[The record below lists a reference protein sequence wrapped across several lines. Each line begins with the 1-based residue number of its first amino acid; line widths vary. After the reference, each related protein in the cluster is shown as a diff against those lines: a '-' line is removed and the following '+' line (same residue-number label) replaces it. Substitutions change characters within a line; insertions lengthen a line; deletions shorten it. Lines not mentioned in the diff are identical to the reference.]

1 MNWFSNSVPIWQQ
14 NYTPVAG
21 SVGLSAV
28 AASLPL
34 CVLFYFLAV
43 RKKAAW
49 ISAVASLAATAL
61 IAAFVYG
68 MPLIRILA
76 AATYGAAFGLLP
88 IGWMTFAAILL
99 YRLTLES
106 GQFEVIKDSMSRLT
120 NDRRLQVLLI
130 AFAFGAFIEGAA
142 GSGVPVAVGAAM
154 LTGLGFDPLQA
165 AGLCLLANTAPVAFA
180 AIGTPTITLAV
191 TTGLPLSQ
199 LSAATG
205 RLCAPLSICIP
216 AYLTVLVGGW
226 RGLRGAWPAVVA
238 CGVTFASVQ
247 LLVSNLLGPQMT
259 DILASLATMACLAL
273 LLRKWQPRDGSGSH
287 NPEPNHQAVYGAAT
301 VWRAWMPYVLL
312 AACVLAWGLPP
323 VRALLVKASIP
334 FAWPGLHR
342 QVLRTAPV
350 VAAPEP
356 YAAIY
361 NLDWLAT
368 AGTACLFAC
377 VLSAAFAGLSLRKFG
392 GVFQRTA
399 QQMFLPLVTI
409 ASVLGLAFVMNYSG
423 ATATL
428 GLAFAGTGALFP
440 FFSPL
445 LGWVGVFLTGSDTSA
460 NALFGGLQVV
470 TAERLGLSP
479 VLMAAA
485 NSSGGVMGKM
495 ISVQSIAVAAAATG
509 MRTSQ
514 EADLFRFTFRHS
526 VALACAMGGLTLFY
540 AYVMP
545 HWVP

>member
-1 MNWFSNSVPIWQQ
+1 
-14 NYTPVAG
+14 
-21 SVGLSAV
+21 
-28 AASLPL
+28 
-34 CVLFYFLAV
+34 
-43 RKKAAW
+43 
-49 ISAVASLAATAL
+49 
-61 IAAFVYG
+61 
-68 MPLIRILA
+68 
-76 AATYGAAFGLLP
+76 
-88 IGWMTFAAILL
+88 MTFAAILL

-120 NDRRLQVLLI
+120 TDRRIQVLLI

-287 NPEPNHQAVYGAAT
+287 DREPNHQAVYGAAA

-312 AACVLAWGLPP
+312 AVCVLAWGLPP

-342 QVLRTAPV
+342 QILRTAPV

-377 VLSAAFAGLSLRKFG
+377 VLSAAFAGLSFRKFG

-445 LGWVGVFLTGSDTSA
+445 
-460 NALFGGLQVV
+460 
-470 TAERLGLSP
+470 P
-479 VLMAAA
+479 
-485 NSSGGVMGKM
+485 SGGG
-495 ISVQSIAVAAAATG
+495 
-509 MRTSQ
+509 
-514 EADLFRFTFRHS
+514 RFPHGFRHLRQCVVWGLAGCDCGAPGLES
-526 VALACAMGGLTLFY
+526 RSDGRSQFQRGRDGQDDQRPEHRGGGRCHGDEELPGSRPVSLYLPAQRGAGLRHGWADVILCLRHAALDSLNRRKFDTRQA
-540 AYVMP
+540 VN
-545 HWVP
+545 